1 MPWPRIIGTAGR
13 GDNRTKPLSVD
24 KSFVKTFDH
33 YSDDEKKRLW
43 KQSEKR
49 RFMQSA
55 VLAMIRA
62 GKEHGIVRK
71 AEQLYEEIEMI
82 CQENNEE

>member
-24 KSFVKTFDH
+24 ESFVKAFNH
-33 YSDDEKKRLW
+33 HNDEKKKLW

-55 VLAMIRA
+55 VLAMIKA
-62 GKEHGIVRK
+62 GKEHGIVHK

-82 CQENNEE
+82 CQENDEE